1 MTLTTRSDVAGRSS
15 LQILVV
21 DDDERSGRMLADLL
35 RREGFGV
42 EVCPGGLSGL
52 QRLACDPAPD
62 VLVTDL
68 RMPQI
73 DGITV
78 ARLARAQIPAIPIFI
93 MTAYPDLAQR
103 LDGCE
108 PAPRLFIK
116 PLDYPALVEALRGIP
131 LSKHA

>member
-1 MTLTTRSDVAGRSS
+1 MIPTTGSDGAAKTS

-78 ARLARAQIPAIPIFI
+78 ARLARTQSPAMPILI
-93 MTAYPDLAQR
+93 VTAYPELARR
-103 LDGCE
+103 LDGTD
-108 PAPRLFIK
+108 PAPQLFIK
-116 PLDYPALVEALRGIP
+116 PLDYPALVEALRGIQRD
-131 LSKHA
+131 KHA